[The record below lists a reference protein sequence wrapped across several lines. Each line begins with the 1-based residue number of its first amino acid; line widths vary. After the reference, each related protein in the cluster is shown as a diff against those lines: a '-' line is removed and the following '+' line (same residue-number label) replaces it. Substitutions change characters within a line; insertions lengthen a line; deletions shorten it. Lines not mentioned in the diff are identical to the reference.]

1 MLEQKRDV
9 GGLVQGGSGGGGQK
23 WAAHILEVE
32 PTESDDTLRGTN
44 RGNEALMVMAGSLS

>member
-1 MLEQKRDV
+1 MLEQKRDI

>member
-23 WAAHILEVE
+23 WAAHILKVE
-32 PTESDDTLRGTN
+32 LTQSDDRLHGTN
-44 RGNEALMVMAGSLS
+44 QGNEVLMIMVGSLS